1 MSPERTAAH
10 AARDLALLVFGLL
23 RGGRLVSVTV
33 RGASMLPVYQDGD
46 RVLVRRGPTPRR
58 GTVVVAERP
67 DPDGRWPLPVL
78 TGPAH
83 AQALADR
90 EWVIKRVAALP
101 GDSLPLGEVP
111 ALAAPETAGTP
122 ACPAYWAR
130 FSERCPGSLSPPPR
144 SADQPMYAR
153 MKEAGYD
160 FPGDGYAFRAGEVA
174 PRKRSAPRSCASTTR
189 AARFWR
195 SPVPGRIRPL
205 TPGRRLTPGGW
216 GPAARVR
223 P

>member
-1 MSPERTAAH
+1 MSPARTAAH

-33 RGASMLPVYQDGD
+33 RGASMLPVYQDRD

-67 DPDGRWPLPVL
+67 DPDGRWSLPAL

-83 AQALADR
+83 AQALAGR

-111 ALAAPETAGTP
+111 ALAAPEGAGTP
-122 ACPAYWAR
+122 ACPAHWAR
-130 FSERCPGSLSPPPR
+130 FSERCPRLPESPAPLRGPAHVRTHEGGRVRLPR
-144 SADQPMYAR
+144 
-153 MKEAGYD
+153 
-160 FPGDGYAFRAGEVA
+160 
-174 PRKRSAPRSCASTTR
+174 
-189 AARFWR
+189 
-195 SPVPGRIRPL
+195 
-205 TPGRRLTPGGW
+205 RRL
-216 GPAARVR
+216 RVPR
-223 P
+223 G

>member
-10 AARDLALLVFGLL
+10 AARDLALLVLVLL

-67 DPDGRWPLPVL
+67 DPDGRWSLPAL

-83 AQALADR
+83 AQALAGR

-111 ALAAPETAGTP
+111 ALAAPEAAGTP
-122 ACPAYWAR
+122 ASAR
-130 FSERCPGSLSPPPR
+130 EGASERVPPGKLVLLGDNRDASLDSRHIGCFPLPRILGTVLRALPP
-144 SADQPMYAR
+144 
-153 MKEAGYD
+153 
-160 FPGDGYAFRAGEVA
+160 A
-174 PRKRSAPRSCASTTR
+174 P
-189 AARFWR
+189 
-195 SPVPGRIRPL
+195 
-205 TPGRRLTPGGW
+205 
-216 GPAARVR
+216 
-223 P
+223 